1 MTSKLASQEGST
13 ADLQQNKKQ
22 AEKECEAL
30 RKSIQELD
38 MSLKKAEA
46 EKQSKENQI
55 RNIQD
60 EMHKQEMTLAKLSR
74 ERKHQ
79 EEVNKKLLDDLQS
92 QEERGGSEANTRQKL
107 QQSLEVIVTVEFR
120 PTSVF
125 GYSKNLRPRIG

>member
-1 MTSKLASQEGST
+1 MNGKLASQQSST
-13 ADLQQNKKQ
+13 EDLQRNKKQ
-22 AEKECEAL
+22 AEKECDAL

-92 QEERGGSEANTRQKL
+92 EEDRSGSEKNTRQKL
-107 QQSLEVIVTVEFR
+107 QQTLEVS
-120 PTSVF
+120 P
-125 GYSKNLRPRIG
+125 YRIGAFLRSSLLALSPR